1 MRIGIIGSGNVGGT
15 LGRRWAENGHEV
27 LFGSRDPSSKK
38 MQSLVEQVSGK
49 AKAGTLS
56 DAAAYG
62 EVLVL
67 ATPWPATEQTLR
79 DLGDV
84 AGKIIF
90 DCTNP
95 LKPDLSLDLAGAGSG
110 AEQVA
115 SWAEDARIVKVFN
128 TTGYGNMADPGYD
141 GQKATMFFAGDDHV
155 AKSKAARLA
164 DGGAVDLS
172 GSRAGHGYRDRFS
185 TAQALG
191 RFRDG
196 LASPGARQSSRFKHG
211 FGGDARQL
219 PALTRLCLPGP
230 GVLRLAGRWRR
241 QKLPA
246 CLNGLFANG

>member
-164 DGGAVDLS
+164 EEIGFEAVDAGPLS
-172 GSRAGHGYRDRFS
+172 HARLLEPMAVLWIY
-185 TAQALG
+185 
-191 RFRDG
+191 
-196 LASPGARQSSRFKHG
+196 LAHVQGMGTGIAFQLLRRSAD
-211 FGGDARQL
+211 FGTD
-219 PALTRLCLPGP
+219 
-230 GVLRLAGRWRR
+230 
-241 QKLPA
+241 
-246 CLNGLFANG
+246 

>member
-79 DLGDV
+79 DLGDL

-95 LKPDLSLDLAGAGSG
+95 LKPDLSLDLSGAGSG

-115 SWAEDARIVKVFN
+115 SWAEDARVVKVFN

-164 DGGAVDLS
+164 EEIGFEAVDAGPLS
-172 GSRAGHGYRDRFS
+172 HARLLEPMAVLWIY
-185 TAQALG
+185 
-191 RFRDG
+191 
-196 LASPGARQSSRFKHG
+196 LAHVQGMGTGIAFQLLRRSAD
-211 FGGDARQL
+211 FGTD
-219 PALTRLCLPGP
+219 
-230 GVLRLAGRWRR
+230 
-241 QKLPA
+241 
-246 CLNGLFANG
+246 